1 MDINTQ
7 RRMLEIAGMSGTVL
21 TEAMKK
27 KTTVKEDAQQ
37 SLERKFGSIG
47 TAVADIIDQ
56 YKAMSTEPDIA
67 DEMNPAEMSPEHMWG
82 YVEDM
87 IHDALAEIKDSEEY
101 KQLCASLAG
110 QTSQVKAE
118 PDQGILDV

>member
-7 RRMLEIAGMSGTVL
+7 RRMLDLAGMSHSYL
-21 TEAMKK
+21 TEAKK

-37 SLERKFGSIG
+37 SLERKFGPIG

-56 YKAMSTEPDIA
+56 YKAMSTEPDVA
-67 DEMNPAEMSPEHMWG
+67 DEMNPDEMGPDDMWG

-87 IHDALAEIKDSEEY
+87 IDDALLNIKDSAEY

-110 QTSQVKAE
+110 QVTQVKAE
-118 PDQGILDV
+118 PDQGVLDV

>member
-7 RRMLEIAGMSGTVL
+7 RRMLEIAGMSGVVL
-21 TEAMKK
+21 TEAKK

-37 SLERKFGSIG
+37 SLERKFGAIG
-47 TAVADIIDQ
+47 TAVADIIDN
-56 YKAMSTEPDIA
+56 YKQMATEPDIA
-67 DEMNPAEMSPEHMWG
+67 DEMDAARMSPGNMWG

-87 IHDALAEIKDSEEY
+87 INDALAEIKDSEEY

-110 QTSQVKAE
+110 QTTQVKAA